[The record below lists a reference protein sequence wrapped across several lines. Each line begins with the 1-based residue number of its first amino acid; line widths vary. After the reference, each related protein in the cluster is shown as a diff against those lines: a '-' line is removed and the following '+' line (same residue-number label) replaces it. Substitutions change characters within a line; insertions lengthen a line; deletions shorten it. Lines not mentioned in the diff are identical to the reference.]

1 MIKTDC
7 HNHSNYSQ
15 DCRETPEQLVE
26 AALTRG
32 IDVMAIT
39 DHADFAEGD
48 SIFDPDAYLAHLHAL
63 SGKINGMTLLCG
75 VELGIQAEHA
85 ELCHRFVAGRSFDFV
100 IASMHR
106 ARELDFYYG
115 EFYKQHSNIEECW
128 KIYLEESLRAVR
140 AFSDFDVFGHI
151 DIIRRYSLTRGTL
164 IPETLQPQL
173 DALLSW
179 LIEHDKGIEINTSG
193 IRYGLDSFHPHVSIL
208 RRFRQL
214 GGRIVSIGSDSHGSA
229 SIGAGFFE
237 AIEMLRSEGFTS
249 FATFHR
255 RQVRLHPITWS

>member
-15 DCRETPEQLVE
+15 DCRETPEQLIE
-26 AALTRG
+26 TALNRD

-63 SGKINGMTLLCG
+63 NSKTTGLTLLCG

-85 ELCHRFVAGRSFDFV
+85 ALCRRFVAGRPFDFI

-106 ARELDFYYG
+106 ARELDFYCG
-115 EFYKQHSNIEECW
+115 EFYKQHSTVEECW
-128 KIYLEESLRAVR
+128 RVYLEESLRAVQ

-151 DIIRRYSLTRGTL
+151 DIIRRYGLTRGTL
-164 IPETLQPQL
+164 MPEILQPQL

-179 LIEHDKGIEINTSG
+179 LAEHDKGLEINTSG
-193 IRYGLDSFHPHVSIL
+193 MRYGLDSFHPHVSIL

-214 GGRIVSIGSDSHGSA
+214 GGRIVTIGSDSHTNKDM
-229 SIGAGFFE
+229 GADFFT
-237 AIEMLRSEGFTS
+237 ALEMLRSEGFNS
-249 FATFHR
+249 LATFHR
-255 RQVRLHPITWS
+255 RQVCFHPVV

>member
-39 DHADFAEGD
+39 DHADFAQGD
-48 SIFDPDAYLAHLHAL
+48 SIFDPDVYLTHLHAL

-85 ELCHRFVAGRSFDFV
+85 ELCRRFVAGRSFDFV

-128 KIYLEESLRAVR
+128 KIYLEESLRAIQ

-164 IPETLQPQL
+164 IPGTLQPQL

-193 IRYGLDSFHPHVSIL
+193 IRYGLDSFHPHISIL
-208 RRFRQL
+208 RRFREL
-214 GGRIVSIGSDSHGSA
+214 GGQIVTIGSDSHGSA
-229 SIGAGFFE
+229 TIGQDFTGAVE
-237 AIEMLRSEGFTS
+237 LLRSCGFQRLAWFKNRQPH
-249 FATFHR
+249 FAD
-255 RQVRLHPITWS
+255 L